1 MHHASFRQ
9 NFLLFILVSVK
20 IGTSYSLDIGSLL
33 KQIDVEKKVGQSN
46 IKMLILR
53 FTFVHR

>member
-1 MHHASFRQ
+1 
-9 NFLLFILVSVK
+9 VSK